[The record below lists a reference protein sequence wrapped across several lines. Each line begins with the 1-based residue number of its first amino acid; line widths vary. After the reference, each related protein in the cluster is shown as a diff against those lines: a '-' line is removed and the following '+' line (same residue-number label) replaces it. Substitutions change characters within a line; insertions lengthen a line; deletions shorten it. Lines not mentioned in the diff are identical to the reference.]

1 MILVNEM
8 TSLLFMI
15 AIKTNTHKFANLNTL
30 KSSMKIPT
38 RIPSPKLR
46 NVRHK
51 SDPFRPSFCVR
62 EFYIKK
68 LNLTLEN
75 DKMMARKTALRYFIG
90 KF

>member
-1 MILVNEM
+1 
-8 TSLLFMI
+8 
-15 AIKTNTHKFANLNTL
+15 
-30 KSSMKIPT
+30 MKIPT

-68 LNLTLEN
+68 LYLALEN
-75 DKMMARKTALRYFIG
+75 DKISLIKHNSNLNDGKKNSTAILYRKILRHRTIGLTLDCPEPFIISS
-90 KF
+90 

>member
-15 AIKTNTHKFANLNTL
+15 AIETNTHKFANLNTL

-62 EFYIKK
+62 EFYINISR
-68 LNLTLEN
+68 L
-75 DKMMARKTALRYFIG
+75 KTTKSVSSNPIAI
-90 KF
+90 